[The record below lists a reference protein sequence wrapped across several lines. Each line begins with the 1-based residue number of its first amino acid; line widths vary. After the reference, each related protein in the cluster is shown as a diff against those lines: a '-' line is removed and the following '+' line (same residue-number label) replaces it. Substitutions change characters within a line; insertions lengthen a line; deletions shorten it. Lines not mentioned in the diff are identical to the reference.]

1 METSPSAAGEAE
13 KGAGQ
18 RGQQQPDILTSAE
31 KFRAEYA
38 GIDPR
43 EERKLVR
50 KLDAHIVP
58 VVMLLYLLSFID
70 R

>member
-1 METSPSAAGEAE
+1 MTTTAADTPQAE
-13 KGAGQ
+13 KGL
-18 RGQQQPDILTSAE
+18 PPEILSSDD

-38 GIDPR
+38 MIDPA

>member
-1 METSPSAAGEAE
+1 MTTTVADTPQAE
-13 KGAGQ
+13 KGL
-18 RGQQQPDILTSAE
+18 PTDILSSDE
-31 KFRAEYA
+31 KFRAEHA
-38 GIDPR
+38 TIDPA